1 MQQLSQLLTPGRT
14 LCHASG
20 VSRKRLFETLA
31 SIIARDQISLPS
43 DEIFSQLIAREKLG
57 STGLGK
63 GIAIPHCRVENCTH
77 PLGTL
82 VTLEEAID
90 FDAPDGQPV
99 DLLFVLLVPNEA
111 HQLHLDILAN
121 VAGLFNQDSFCEALR
136 AAKDSDELYALA
148 TTWPES

>member
-1 MQQLSQLLTPGRT
+1 MQQLAQLLTPGRT

-20 VSRKRLFETLA
+20 ISRKRLFETIA
-31 SIIARDQISLPS
+31 SVIAQDQLSLPG

-82 VTLEEAID
+82 VTLDQAID

-121 VAGLFNQDSFCEALR
+121 VAGLFNQDSFCETLR
-136 AAKDSDELYALA
+136 SAESDEALYELA
-148 TTWPES
+148 TTWPEA

>member
-1 MQQLSQLLTPGRT
+1 MQQLAQLLTPGRT
-14 LCHASG
+14 LCHAAG
-20 VSRKRLFETLA
+20 VSRKRLFET
-31 SIIARDQISLPS
+31 IAGVIAQDQISLPN

-82 VTLEEAID
+82 VTLKDPID

-121 VAGLFNQDSFCEALR
+121 VASLFNQESFCQQLR
-136 AAKDSDELYALA
+136 AASNNDELFQTA
-148 TTWPES
+148 TTWRES